1 MEVEQMPIVYDKL
14 FALMEKQGVKKI
26 DLRNKYGLNPKT
38 VDSLVKN
45 KGVWAMFGA
54 ILSGV
59 ASALFDKQILAGYGM
74 EPLFVQSWTNVYIA
88 LWLVLIIAVRA
99 FLRRRAQAP
108 AVPAF
113 RWDWT
118 LLAIAIL
125 ITAADMLYF
134 FALKD
139 DGALLSV
146 VSLLRRSSTI
156 VTFVL
161 GALIFRERRIGAKA
175 AVLALMLCGVVLLAL
190 SSL

>member
-1 MEVEQMPIVYDKL
+1 MH
-14 FALMEKQGVKKI
+14 F
-26 DLRNKYGLNPKT
+26 
-38 VDSLVKN
+38 VKN

-88 LWLVLIIAVRA
+88 LWLLLIIAVRA
-99 FLRRRAQAP
+99 FHRRRAQTP

-134 FALKD
+134 YALKD